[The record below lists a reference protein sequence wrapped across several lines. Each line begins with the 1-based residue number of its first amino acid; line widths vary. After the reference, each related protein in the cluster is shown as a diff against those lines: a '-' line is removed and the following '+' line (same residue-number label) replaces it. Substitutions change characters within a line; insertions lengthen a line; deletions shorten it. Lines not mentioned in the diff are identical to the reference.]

1 METKIALLPKY
12 RSNQNQ
18 TSRVLQT
25 YVMTSKLVKKIDPQ
39 GVYEHS
45 KKFID
50 RLDFTLKHRNVDFN
64 SIFKGSLWFETLTKL
79 DAKCDKRS
87 VIEWVSS
94 FHKAFLKCY
103 VLCECQTVKNL
114 VITYVYF
121 GFIYKRAKVK
131 LFQRNFGLSDE

>member
-39 GVYEHS
+39 GVYEHP

-50 RLDFTLKHRNVDFN
+50 RLDFTLKHRNVDFH
-64 SIFKGSLWFETLTKL
+64 SIFKGSLWFESLTNL
-79 DAKCDKRS
+79 DAKCAKRS
-87 VIEWVSS
+87 GFEWVSS
-94 FHKAFLKCY
+94 FHKAFLNVMFYASARPSKIWS
-103 VLCECQTVKNL
+103 LH
-114 VITYVYF
+114 TYILAGSIREPKLSYF
-121 GFIYKRAKVK
+121 NEI
-131 LFQRNFGLSDE
+131 LD